1 MGWLSYAIIILAGD
15 EGAVVG
21 WQGPWSSATSDEWRR
36 LGRAAQRSLRP
47 SVS

>member
-1 MGWLSYAIIILAGD
+1 MGWLSYAIIILLGTK
-15 EGAVVG
+15 EQLWG